1 MKPKNSIQH
10 DKKIEFKLI
19 EVKKLR
25 YFENNPS
32 EYHLTVDAIQQ
43 ADVKIGINLTVNKEE
58 ETISFYIL
66 SVFIYPDREKRYELF
81 GIETLHTYKVKFFT
95 QHFKK
100 SDIEEYTI
108 PDDLMFTFLSVAISG
123 TRGMLAVLNTTPAYN
138 HLFLPLLNP
147 HELLE
152 KLKERNRDSH
162 NKDSNN

>member
-66 SVFIYPDREKRYELF
+66 SVFI
-81 GIETLHTYKVKFFT
+81 
-95 QHFKK
+95 
-100 SDIEEYTI
+100 
-108 PDDLMFTFLSVAISG
+108 
-123 TRGMLAVLNTTPAYN
+123 TR
-138 HLFLPLLNP
+138 
-147 HELLE
+147 
-152 KLKERNRDSH
+152 
-162 NKDSNN
+162 